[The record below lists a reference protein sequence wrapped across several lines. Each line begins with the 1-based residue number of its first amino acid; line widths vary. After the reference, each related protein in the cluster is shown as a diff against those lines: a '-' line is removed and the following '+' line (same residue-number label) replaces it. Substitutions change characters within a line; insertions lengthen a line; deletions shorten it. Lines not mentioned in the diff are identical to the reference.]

1 MPASI
6 IIMSLIHVF
15 FAPKGSIG
23 GPCFGAFCAAAAVMM
38 SWQAYD
44 NFRDGC
50 MVLSFGDASRDKH
63 PILFFLAFVFNILGI
78 VFLIGASIFGF
89 MT

>member
-1 MPASI
+1 M
-6 IIMSLIHVF
+6 IMLLILAF
-15 FAPKGSIG
+15 FAPKDSIG

-44 NFRDGC
+44 NFRHGS
-50 MVLSFGDASRDKH
+50 MAFRFGDASHEKH
-63 PILFFLAFVFNILGI
+63 PVWFAVVFAFHILCIL
-78 VFLIGASIFGF
+78 FLIGASIFGF

>member
-1 MPASI
+1 
-6 IIMSLIHVF
+6 MSLIHAF
-15 FAPKGSIG
+15 FAPNGSIG

-50 MVLSFGDASRDKH
+50 MVFRFGDASREKH
-63 PILFFLAFVFNILGI
+63 PIWFAVVFAFHILCI
-78 VFLIGASIFGF
+78 LFLIGASIFGF